1 MGRYIFIIT
10 TTKTKENAD
19 AISQK
24 IVERK
29 LSPCVQQIPNI
40 DSIFL
45 WKNKIQNEKE
55 ILLIIKASSLKLE
68 EIKDTISDFHDY
80 EIPEIITSDFNI
92 LNENYEKWFNNP
104 E

>member
-10 TTKTKENAD
+10 TTKTKENSD

-55 ILLIIKASSLKLE
+55 IVLIIKASSLKLE

-92 LNENYEKWFNNP
+92 LKENYEKWFNNP